1 MSETGASLAA
11 VSDPYR
17 PGGKLPRM
25 PPEFTVYA
33 IDRDPA
39 AVVVTRRPP
48 YDVSPLLLSKL
59 VVAVYCEARDF
70 QFVFISAYAP
80 PHRPMDD
87 TFRRIEEAMAKAR
100 TPNIVVAGDFNA
112 KHPAWGPCAGD
123 ERGARL
129 IAFAGAN
136 RLVVLND
143 PQSPPTY
150 ETRYAASWLDVTL
163 ATPAL
168 VAAGFDWTVRE
179 DITFSEHKNVAVRI
193 GAFRDGR
200 PRRLTRYA
208 REELLTALSSE
219 PWFARVSGA
228 TLHSPGALDEILAGF
243 QRLFDR
249 FCRANLR
256 PVKGPGRP
264 WWNPALA
271 RERRAVNALRRRYQR
286 CAADDLRA
294 DFRTAYSRALAVFR
308 CHVRAAKASHL
319 RGWYTS
325 CTRRSIFSA
334 AYREAFD
341 RVRPRQGAGYTP
353 TTCRV

>member
-1 MSETGASLAA
+1 MSETGVPLAA

-25 PPEFTVYA
+25 PPDFNVYA

-39 AVVVTRRPP
+39 AVVVTRGPP

-59 VVAVYCEARDF
+59 VVAVYCETRDF
-70 QFVFISAYAP
+70 QFVFVSAYAP
-80 PHRPMDD
+80 PHRSMDD
-87 TFRRIEEAMAKAR
+87 TFRGIEEAIAKAR

-129 IAFAGAN
+129 IEFAGAN

-163 ATPAL
+163 AAPAL
-168 VAAGFDWTVRE
+168 VAAGFDWTVCE

-193 GAFRDGR
+193 GAVRDGR
-200 PRRLTRYA
+200 SRRLTRYA
-208 REELLTALSSE
+208 REELLTALAGE

-228 TLHSPGALDEILAGF
+228 TLQSPGALDEILAGF

-249 FCRANLR
+249 YYRANLR

-264 WWNPALA
+264 WWTPALA
-271 RERRAVNALRRRYQR
+271 RERRAVNTLRRRYQR
-286 CAADDLRA
+286 IPRGIQQGPRGLSLPRSRGQDLA
-294 DFRTAYSRALAVFR
+294 PP
-308 CHVRAAKASHL
+308 
-319 RGWYTS
+319 
-325 CTRRSIFSA
+325 
-334 AYREAFD
+334 
-341 RVRPRQGAGYTP
+341 RV
-353 TTCRV
+353 VH